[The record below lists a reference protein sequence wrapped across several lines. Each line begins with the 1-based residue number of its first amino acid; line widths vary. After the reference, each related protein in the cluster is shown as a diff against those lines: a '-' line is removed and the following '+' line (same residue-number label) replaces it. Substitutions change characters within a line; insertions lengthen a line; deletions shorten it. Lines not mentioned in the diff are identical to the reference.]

1 MDRNNE
7 CLMTGN
13 AGFRETTQR
22 FVNSVGVATWEWRK
36 EKKKKSGARASR
48 GYPLDRRK
56 AQETRAHGWKKN
68 SLSCRF
74 AFGDKAYL
82 DQRDLNI
89 I

>member
-36 EKKKKSGARASR
+36 EKKKIWGTRFSGVPFHTPSIVERDRKLGPTVEKKALYRADLR
-48 GYPLDRRK
+48 L
-56 AQETRAHGWKKN
+56 ETKHISIN
-68 SLSCRF
+68 VT
-74 AFGDKAYL
+74 
-82 DQRDLNI
+82 
-89 I
+89 